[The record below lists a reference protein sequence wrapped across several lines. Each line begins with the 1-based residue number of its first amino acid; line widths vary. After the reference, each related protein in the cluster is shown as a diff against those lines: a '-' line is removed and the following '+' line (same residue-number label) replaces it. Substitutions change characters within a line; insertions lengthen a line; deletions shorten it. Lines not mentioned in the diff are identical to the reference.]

1 MNSLTVKGKQPF
13 MGKEIPIVLGG
24 FGPDQK
30 CVCDKTIAEIH
41 GMETKNVRAR
51 VTDNIKRFRED
62 VDFIDLKNA
71 AYRASNFTICSQLS
85 YSKAEISRADH
96 IYILSER
103 GYGKLIKI
111 MDTDQAWDIYENLQ
125 DQYFELRD
133 GDKTESLSDPT
144 ENMLASAK
152 LKNSEARK
160 ASLYVKMANNPSLT
174 DKQRQLLLCY
184 GAKELNDGIEVFPLP
199 KSQKGYSA
207 TEIGGMFGITAQAVG
222 IIANS
227 NGLKVD
233 EYGELRK
240 DKSKYGPTEVDNFYY
255 FDSAIPVFKPLA
267 EKWKADHEKKSSRG
281 IVSSSVPSVDQQNRS
296 YQIP

>member
-13 MGKEIPIVLGG
+13 MGKEIPVVLGG

-30 CVCDKTIAEIH
+30 CICDKTIAEIH
-41 GMETKNVRAR
+41 GMRIADVRR
-51 VTDNIKRFRED
+51 RISDNISHFRENID
-62 VDFIDLKNA
+62 YIDLVKGVRETHTLELLKNLG
-71 AYRASNFTICSQLS
+71 YSQQS
-85 YSKAEISRADH
+85 IVQADH

-111 MDTDQAWDIYENLQ
+111 MDTDQAWNIYENLQ

-133 GDKTESLSDPT
+133 GANGTAQLPDPMKK
-144 ENMLASAK
+144 MLASAK

-160 ASLYVKMANNPSLT
+160 ASLYVKMADSPSLT

-184 GAKELNDGIEVFPLP
+184 GAKELNDGMDVFPLP
-199 KSQKGYSA
+199 KTKKGYSA
-207 TEIGGMFGITAQAVG
+207 AEIGGMFGITAQAVG
-222 IIANS
+222 LIANA

-240 DKSKYGPTEVDNFYY
+240 DKSKFGPKEVDNFYY
-255 FDSAIPVFKPLA
+255 FDSVIPVFKPLA
-267 EKWKADHEKKSSRG
+267 EKWKADHAKKSHKNKKSNDT
-281 IVSSSVPSVDQQNRS
+281 VATA
-296 YQIP
+296 